1 MANTMDFSLV
11 SPERSLVSGTVESVQ
26 IPGVEGVLTAMPGH
40 APMITTLRPG
50 LLHISGGPDGE
61 DDYVVTGGFA
71 EISQEGVTVLAERAL
86 HQKEMTQEIL
96 NDWVAEAK
104 KAWKDATDDNAVA
117 HAAKL
122 VADMV
127 AVGGHIGL
135 DADHANYV
143 E

>member
-11 SPERSLVSGTVESVQ
+11 SPERSLVSGPVSEVQ
-26 IPGVEGVLTAMPGH
+26 IPGTDGDLTAMPGH

-50 LLHISGGPDGE
+50 LLHISGPNGE

-71 EISQEGVTVLAERAL
+71 EISAEGVTVLAERAL
-86 HQKEMTQEIL
+86 HQKEMTQDIL
-96 NDWVAEAK
+96 NDWVVEAR

-117 HAAKL
+117 HTAKL
-122 VADMV
+122 LADMV
-127 AVGGHIGL
+127 AMGTHVGL
-135 DADHANYV
+135 DPDHANYY

>member
-11 SPERSLVSGTVESVQ
+11 SPERSLVSGPVSEVH
-26 IPGVEGVLTAMPGH
+26 IPGTDGDLTAMPGH

-50 LLHISGGPDGE
+50 LLHVAGPDGE

-71 EISQEGVTVLAERAL
+71 EITAEGVSVLAERAL
-86 HQKEMTQEIL
+86 HQKEMTQDIL
-96 NDWVAEAK
+96 NDWVAQAR

-122 VADMV
+122 IADMV
-127 AVGGHIGL
+127 AMGGHIGL
-135 DADHANYV
+135 DPDHANYID
-143 E
+143 